1 MAGGALS
8 SFGVAIN
15 VTDLDRSASFYID
28 ALGMTE
34 LTRHQ
39 ASGMLEVILQ
49 WERSGGPNLILVKSE
64 GEQAEPEKGNAL
76 SRLFAF
82 VLDVEATRQRLV
94 DAGVEISSVL
104 DPAPGVRIVLGT
116 DPDGHP
122 IEIIE
127 AGSQASAESYQESA
141 R

>member
-1 MAGGALS
+1 
-8 SFGVAIN
+8 
-15 VTDLDRSASFYID
+15 
-28 ALGMTE
+28 
-34 LTRHQ
+34 
-39 ASGMLEVILQ
+39 
-49 WERSGGPNLILVKSE
+49 
-64 GEQAEPEKGNAL
+64 
-76 SRLFAF
+76 
-82 VLDVEATRQRLV
+82 LV